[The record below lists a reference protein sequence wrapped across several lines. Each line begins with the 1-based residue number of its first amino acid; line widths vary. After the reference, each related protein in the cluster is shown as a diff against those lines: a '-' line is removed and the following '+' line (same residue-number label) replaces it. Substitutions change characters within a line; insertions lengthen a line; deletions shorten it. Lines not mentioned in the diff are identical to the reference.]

1 MGFFEGNEF
10 TLMSAIL
17 MLSVVSG
24 LYFLTALKCFYRG
37 DWPHGGMWMSYGL
50 ANMFLLAYEYK
61 VMKGL

>member
-1 MGFFEGNEF
+1 
-10 TLMSAIL
+10 MSAIL

-24 LYFLTALKCFYRG
+24 LYFLTALKCFCRG
-37 DWPHGGMWMSYGL
+37 DWPHGGMWVSYGL